1 MKACEEWPRH
11 FESKCSISMYSTSV
25 STKSLKILNNSW
37 KINFDL
43 FEVFHWKHVYKIWNY
58 VETSEYCISA
68 DKQSSEVSPW
78 PSVAP
83 CTHVCGPPVCPITP
97 AGYHRHPRY
106 FYCNPETFRA
116 IQMFRAL
123 PLLLK
128 SIFKFV

>member
-1 MKACEEWPRH
+1 MKDKFWPIW
-11 FESKCSISMYSTSV
+11 SIS
-25 STKSLKILNNSW
+25 LKN
-37 KINFDL
+37 
-43 FEVFHWKHVYKIWNY
+43 VYKIWNY

-78 PSVAP
+78 PSIAP
-83 CTHVCGPPVCPITP
+83 CTHVCGPLVCPITP

-128 SIFKFV
+128 SIFKSKIDDKCWVQTCRNFLSSSDSKLSPALFLPAM